1 MFAVLELPFQ
11 LIKAA
16 IYLSIRVGFYEAL
29 DAAHNYTAI
38 VVIDTTATIAITL
51 QALVAPLILL
61 IIRYFRVCRAIPSR
75 LVSSARILTNF
86 RSFLNS
92 KFRYKCKHMSHKAP
106 SVLRICAGR
115 RQGQAD

>member
-1 MFAVLELPFQ
+1 FAVLELPFQ

-51 QALVAPLILL
+51 QAL
-61 IIRYFRVCRAIPSR
+61 
-75 LVSSARILTNF
+75 
-86 RSFLNS
+86 
-92 KFRYKCKHMSHKAP
+92 
-106 SVLRICAGR
+106 
-115 RQGQAD
+115 